1 MRAPSTGITPEGWP
15 IIGLMALSSL
25 LFALVGCWPMML
37 VFWVLVWFSCH
48 FFRDPER
55 VTPQAPGLA
64 VSPADGRVVRLE
76 CRPDPVT
83 GAPHTCISIF
93 MNVFSVHVNRSP
105 VSGRVEDIVYW
116 PGKFFNAAADKASA
130 DNERCACHMTD
141 TEGCPWTMVQI
152 AGLIARRIVCRTEAG
167 DQLTRG
173 QRFGMIRFG
182 SRVDLYIPDE
192 YSVAVAIGDQV
203 FAGQTVVATKR
214 ASSL

>member
-1 MRAPSTGITPEGWP
+1 MSEGIGMEAYFLCHAIVLGA
-15 IIGLMALSSL
+15 GLLLLYDLLRILRRLMPHKKLPVAL
-25 LFALVGCWPMML
+25 
-37 VFWVLVWFSCH
+37 
-48 FFRDPER
+48 
-55 VTPQAPGLA
+55 
-64 VSPADGRVVRLE
+64 
-76 CRPDPVT
+76 
-83 GAPHTCISIF
+83 
-93 MNVFSVHVNRSP
+93 
-105 VSGRVEDIVYW
+105 EDIVYW

-173 QRFGMIRFG
+173 QRFGLIRFG